1 VSSDSLPRMSLVY
14 ELRRRSRHAIF
25 PVLSACAIGYF
36 SYHLVQGDYG
46 LIAWARLAQEI
57 ETTRVEQTRVAAQRA
72 ELEHRVSLLRPTSL
86 DPDLLDERA
95 RDVLGFAKPGEIV
108 ILNKP

>member
-1 VSSDSLPRMSLVY
+1 MSLAY

-57 ETTRVEQTRVAAQRA
+57 ETTKVEKARVAADRA
-72 ELEHRVSLLRPTSL
+72 ELEHRVSLLKNTSL
-86 DPDLLDERA
+86 DPDLLDERV
-95 RDVLGFAKPGEIV
+95 RDVLGYARPGDII